1 MGKTPGER
9 LSKREEEN
17 QEDCRRGE
25 EGERVVCRVN
35 TPGRCQHTPAAT
47 AALQGLGDGSA
58 PAFAALADRTL
69 ALVLLLL
76 LVPALV
82 LIQTLALVLAL
93 ALQAMGPTHTTS
105 ETTGWWIPMM
115 HVPVPRSPRG
125 GPRTTLTW
133 RWSGDARRT

>member
-1 MGKTPGER
+1 M
-9 LSKREEEN
+9 
-17 QEDCRRGE
+17 
-25 EGERVVCRVN
+25 
-35 TPGRCQHTPAAT
+35 
-47 AALQGLGDGSA
+47 

-82 LIQTLALVLAL
+82 LIQTLALALVLAL
-93 ALQAMGPTHTTS
+93 ALQATAPTRTTS

-133 RWSGDARRT
+133 RRSGDAMRT